1 MSGRSRHVLARSPD
15 RVAKRSAGGRGLV
28 FWGVSR
34 FTNCRMQYRSVQG
47 PMHHIWFINA
57 NILIYVLY
65 RMHFSVDDL
74 GLLIKK
80 LRKTAGLSQTQLAQR
95 HGMSRATISGIE
107 NNTIPE
113 VGIRKVAAIL
123 EGLGYELTAIPRH
136 RRKTLD
142 ELKSGGIHD

>member
-1 MSGRSRHVLARSPD
+1 M
-15 RVAKRSAGGRGLV
+15 
-28 FWGVSR
+28 
-34 FTNCRMQYRSVQG
+34 TE
-47 PMHHIWFINA
+47 
-57 NILIYVLY
+57 
-65 RMHFSVDDL
+65 L

-80 LRKTAGLSQTQLAQR
+80 LRKAAGLSQGQLAER

-123 EGLGYELTAIPRH
+123 EGLGYELTATPKR

-142 ELKSGGIHD
+142 ELKSGTFHDESQ

>member
-1 MSGRSRHVLARSPD
+1 
-15 RVAKRSAGGRGLV
+15 
-28 FWGVSR
+28 
-34 FTNCRMQYRSVQG
+34 
-47 PMHHIWFINA
+47 
-57 NILIYVLY
+57 
-65 RMHFSVDDL
+65 MHFMGDL
-74 GLLIKK
+74 GALIRS
-80 LRKTAGLSQTQLAQR
+80 LRKAAGLSQTQLAQR

-113 VGIRKVAAIL
+113 VGVRKVAAIL